1 MGGGA
6 SCPSY
11 DTMAEEKDTY
21 RLVLP
26 LRQGN
31 RIVLPTYLG
40 FQKGIRIVASIRL
53 HGESEWFQQICRVL
67 SYGKNSVGIYVQ
79 KPYGDKVKPG
89 DLLDLEL
96 VVLDGEVK
104 RGSD

>member
-40 FQKGIRIVASIRL
+40 LIEQNYYF
-53 HGESEWFQQICRVL
+53 
-67 SYGKNSVGIYVQ
+67 
-79 KPYGDKVKPG
+79 
-89 DLLDLEL
+89 
-96 VVLDGEVK
+96 
-104 RGSD
+104 